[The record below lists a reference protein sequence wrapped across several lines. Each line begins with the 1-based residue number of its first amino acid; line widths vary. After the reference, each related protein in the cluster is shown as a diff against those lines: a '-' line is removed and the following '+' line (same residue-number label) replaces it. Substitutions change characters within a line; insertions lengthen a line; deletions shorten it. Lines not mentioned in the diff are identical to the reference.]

1 MRSCVS
7 SSSSRQVS
15 TLKKGDARLPP
26 PYHRGVMKTTTQTIP
41 GAGVILFR
49 FRGRDGSSEPEFL
62 LLKGRDT
69 GVWSFPKGH
78 PEAADNGEALLTATR
93 ETYEETGYI
102 YDEDYHICGGSIR
115 FGKRPYWVGYLSS
128 TKLPRL
134 TPREHARYAWFTKA
148 ELERSD
154 IQANLDVRGWL
165 RRSSTAFQEA
175 IRHWSLSLPLPSPSS
190 QHPSSSEMP
199 EMHSCDEDNIVTL
212 T

>member
-1 MRSCVS
+1 
-7 SSSSRQVS
+7 
-15 TLKKGDARLPP
+15 
-26 PYHRGVMKTTTQTIP
+26 MKTTTNTIP

-49 FRGRDGSSEPEFL
+49 FRVRSEDCDSDPDPEFL

-93 ETYEETGYI
+93 ETYEETGYL
-102 YDEDYHICGGSIR
+102 YDKDYHICGGSIR

-128 TKLPRL
+128 ARMPLLRS
-134 TPREHARYAWFTKA
+134 REHTRYAWLTKA
-148 ELERSD
+148 ELEVSG

-165 RRSSTAFQEA
+165 RRTSAAFQEA
-175 IRHWSLSLPLPSPSS
+175 IHYWRSLQERSLPERSLPERSLPERSLPERSLPERSLPLV
-190 QHPSSSEMP
+190 SSEMP
-199 EMHSCDEDNIVTL
+199 ETHSCEDDHIVTL

>member
-1 MRSCVS
+1 
-7 SSSSRQVS
+7 
-15 TLKKGDARLPP
+15 
-26 PYHRGVMKTTTQTIP
+26 MKTTTQTIP

-49 FRGRDGSSEPEFL
+49 FRSESCEPEFL

-78 PEAADNGEALLTATR
+78 PEAADNGEALQTAIR

-102 YDEDYHICGGSIR
+102 YGEDYHICGGSIR

-134 TPREHARYAWFTKA
+134 TAREHARYAWFTKA
-148 ELERSD
+148 ELESGRSE

-175 IRHWSLSLPLPSPSS
+175 IRSWSVVEPVPSI
-190 QHPSSSEMP
+190 QIASSEMP
-199 EMHSCDEDNIVTL
+199 DTHSIDEDNIVTL

>member
-7 SSSSRQVS
+7 TPSTRQVS
-15 TLKKGDARLPP
+15 TPKKGDARPGVTP
-26 PYHRGVMKTTTQTIP
+26 RYGVMKTTTQTIP

-49 FRGRDGSSEPEFL
+49 FRSESCEPEFL
-62 LLKGRDT
+62 LLKGSDT

-134 TPREHARYAWFTKA
+134 TAREHARYAWFTKA
-148 ELERSD
+148 ELERSE

-175 IRHWSLSLPLPSPSS
+175 IRSWSVVERVLTPSIQPLV
-190 QHPSSSEMP
+190 SSEMQDT
-199 EMHSCDEDNIVTL
+199 HLIDEDNTVTL